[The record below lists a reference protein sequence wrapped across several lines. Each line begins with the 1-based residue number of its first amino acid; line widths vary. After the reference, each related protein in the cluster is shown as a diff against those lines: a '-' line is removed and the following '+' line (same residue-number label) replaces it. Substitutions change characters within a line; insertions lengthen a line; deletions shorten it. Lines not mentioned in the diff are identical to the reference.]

1 MNLSARFQV
10 PSSRFQDPGNLL
22 PFVTC
27 LRFSVSYLRSVV
39 CCLLSVVRGL
49 RSAVCGLW
57 SVGRR
62 SRSASRR
69 PLSASSGFTLL
80 EVIIAFTILGL
91 MSGLIFSSFRMSL
104 NSYEKSQERLD
115 VEARKRVLQDLIKR
129 QIGSLF
135 PVRPS
140 ASFLDLQAADAQH
153 PEQTRV
159 FAQMPLFSG
168 TSEAVTF
175 ATVAPLMLQE
185 NPGLTIVHYGLAQDE
200 WGNTYLG
207 AAEASYMGLESFM
220 SMLDPPTRTP
230 LALIEDIVDLSFQ
243 YYGFD
248 PQSQSYDWF
257 DSWNGEELLAI
268 PLAIRIDYDEKHLL
282 VPINASFTG
291 GQFRQGMQRFIQGR

>member
-1 MNLSARFQV
+1 V
-10 PSSRFQDPGNLL
+10 LL
-22 PFVTC
+22 C
-27 LRFSVSYLRSVV
+27 
-39 CCLLSVVRGL
+39 VRVGQEV
-49 RSAVCGLW
+49 RW
-57 SVGRR
+57 SGGQPPPVRR
-62 SRSASRR
+62 
-69 PLSASSGFTLL
+69 SASSGFTLL

-115 VEARKRVLQDLIKR
+115 VEARRLDVEARKRVLQDLIKR

-140 ASFLDLQAADAQH
+140 ASFLDLQGADAQQ
-153 PEQTRV
+153 PQQTRV

-230 LALIEDIVDLSFQ
+230 LALIEDVVDLSFQ

>member
-1 MNLSARFQV
+1 MS
-10 PSSRFQDPGNLL
+10 PSSRFQVPGS
-22 PFVTC
+22 TS
-27 LRFSVSYLRSVV
+27 RR
-39 CCLLSVVRGL
+39 LSKGQEV
-49 RSAVCGLW
+49 
-57 SVGRR
+57 RR
-62 SRSASRR
+62 SGGQPPPLRR
-69 PLSASSGFTLL
+69 SASSGFTLL
-80 EVIIAFTILGL
+80 ELTLAFTILGL
-91 MSGLIFSSFRMSL
+91 MAGLIFSSFRMSL

-115 VEARKRVLQDLIKR
+115 VEARERVLQDLIKR

-140 ASFLDLQAADAQH
+140 ASFLDLQDADAQG

-185 NPGLTIVHYGLAQDE
+185 NPGLTVVHYGLAQDDQ
-200 WGNTYLG
+200 GNTFLG
-207 AAEASYMGLESFM
+207 ADEAPYMGLESFM
-220 SMLDPPTRTP
+220 FMLDPPTETP

-248 PQSQSYDWF
+248 PQSQSYEWF

-291 GQFRQGMQRFIQGR
+291 GQFRQGMQRFIEGR

>member
-1 MNLSARFQV
+1 MNPRSRFQV
-10 PSSRFQDPGNLL
+10 PDKRASRAFQVSGSK
-22 PFVTC
+22 FQVKS
-27 LRFSVSYLRSVV
+27 SVSYLRSVV
-39 CCLLSVVRGL
+39 CCLLSVVR
-49 RSAVCGLW
+49 RSCFAP
-57 SVGRR
+57 
-62 SRSASRR
+62 RR
-69 PLSASSGFTLL
+69 PLSAGQEVRRSGDPRSAASGFTLL

-91 MSGLIFSSFRMSL
+91 MSGIIFSSFRMSL

-115 VEARKRVLQDLIKR
+115 VAARKRVLQDLIKR

-140 ASFLDLQAADAQH
+140 ASFLDLQAADAQQSQ
-153 PEQTRV
+153 QTRV

-185 NPGLTIVHYGLAQDE
+185 NPGLTIVHYGLAQDDR
-200 WGNTYLG
+200 GNTYLG
-207 AAEASYMGLESFM
+207 AAEATYMGLESFRA
-220 SMLDPPTRTP
+220 MLDPPTRTP
-230 LALIEDIVDLSFQ
+230 LALIEDIVDLRFQ

-248 PQSQSYDWF
+248 PQSQTYDWF

-268 PLAIRIDYDEKHLL
+268 PLAIRIDYDENHLL

>member
-1 MNLSARFQV
+1 MNPRSRFQV
-10 PSSRFQDPGNLL
+10 PGSSSRPMSAGQE
-22 PFVTC
+22 V
-27 LRFSVSYLRSVV
+27 RRSGVP
-39 CCLLSVVRGL
+39 
-49 RSAVCGLW
+49 RSA
-57 SVGRR
+57 
-62 SRSASRR
+62 A
-69 PLSASSGFTLL
+69 SGFTLL

-91 MSGLIFSSFRMSL
+91 MSGIIFSSFRMSL

-140 ASFLDLQAADAQH
+140 ASFLDLQAADAQQ

-185 NPGLTIVHYGLAQDE
+185 NPGLTIVHYGLAQDDR
-200 WGNTYLG
+200 GNTYLG
-207 AAEASYMGLESFM
+207 AAEATYMGLESFRA
-220 SMLDPPTRTP
+220 MLDPPTRTP

-248 PQSQSYDWF
+248 PQSQTYDWF

-268 PLAIRIDYDEKHLL
+268 PLAIRIDYDENHLL

>member
-1 MNLSARFQV
+1 MN
-10 PSSRFQDPGNLL
+10 PSSRFQDPG
-22 PFVTC
+22 
-27 LRFSVSYLRSVV
+27 SSS
-39 CCLLSVVRGL
+39 
-49 RSAVCGLW
+49 
-57 SVGRR
+57 
-62 SRSASRR
+62 R
-69 PLSASSGFTLL
+69 PLSAVSCQLSASRGFTLL

-91 MSGLIFSSFRMSL
+91 MSGIIFSSFRESL

-115 VEARKRVLQDLIKR
+115 VAARKRVLQDLIKR

-140 ASFLDLQAADAQH
+140 ASFLDLQAAEAQQT
-153 PEQTRV
+153 EQTRV

-185 NPGLTIVHYGLAQDE
+185 NPGLTIVHYGLAQDDR
-200 WGNTYLG
+200 GNTYLG
-207 AAEASYMGLESFM
+207 AAEATYMGLESFRA
-220 SMLDPPTRTP
+220 MLDPPTRTP

-248 PQSQSYDWF
+248 PQSQTYDWF

-268 PLAIRIDYDEKHLL
+268 PLAIRIDYDENHLL

>member
-1 MNLSARFQV
+1 MN
-10 PSSRFQDPGNLL
+10 PSSRFQDPG
-22 PFVTC
+22 
-27 LRFSVSYLRSVV
+27 SSS
-39 CCLLSVVRGL
+39 
-49 RSAVCGLW
+49 
-57 SVGRR
+57 
-62 SRSASRR
+62 R
-69 PLSASSGFTLL
+69 PLSAVSCQLSASRGFTLL

-91 MSGLIFSSFRMSL
+91 MSGIIFSSFRESL

-115 VEARKRVLQDLIKR
+115 VAARKRVLQDLIKR

-140 ASFLDLQAADAQH
+140 ASFLDLQAAEAQQT
-153 PEQTRV
+153 EQTRV

-185 NPGLTIVHYGLAQDE
+185 NPGLTIVHYGLAQDDR
-200 WGNTYLG
+200 GNTYLG
-207 AAEASYMGLESFM
+207 AAEATYMGLESFRA
-220 SMLDPPTRTP
+220 MLDPPTRTP

-248 PQSQSYDWF
+248 PQSQTYDSF

-268 PLAIRIDYDEKHLL
+268 PLAIRIDYDENHLL

>member
-1 MNLSARFQV
+1 MNPRSRLQV
-10 PSSRFQDPGNLL
+10 PGARFQDPGNLL
-22 PFVTC
+22 SFVSC
-27 LRFSVSYLRSVV
+27 LWLPVSCLRSVV
-39 CCLLSVVRGL
+39 CCLLSVVR
-49 RSAVCGLW
+49 RLW
-57 SVGRR
+57 SVVRGPRTAL
-62 SRSASRR
+62 SPQSSALS
-69 PLSASSGFTLL
+69 PLSLRSASSGFTLL

-91 MSGLIFSSFRMSL
+91 MSGIIFSSFRMSL

-115 VEARKRVLQDLIKR
+115 VAARKRVLQDLIKR

-140 ASFLDLQAADAQH
+140 ASFLDLQAADAQQ
-153 PEQTRV
+153 PRV

-207 AAEASYMGLESFM
+207 ADEAPYMGLQSFM

-248 PQSQSYDWF
+248 PQSQTYDWF

-268 PLAIRIDYDEKHLL
+268 PLAIRIDYDEKHIL

>member
-1 MNLSARFQV
+1 MNLAASARSMPRSVVCGLQSAVRGLWEVPGSRFQV
-10 PSSRFQDPGNLL
+10 PSSN
-22 PFVTC
+22 
-27 LRFSVSYLRSVV
+27 S
-39 CCLLSVVRGL
+39 
-49 RSAVCGLW
+49 
-57 SVGRR
+57 
-62 SRSASRR
+62 R
-69 PLSASSGFTLL
+69 PLSAGQEVRRSGGQPSPVPRSAASGFTLL

-91 MSGLIFSSFRMSL
+91 MSGIIFSSFRMSL

-140 ASFLDLQAADAQH
+140 ASFLDLQAAEAQQT
-153 PEQTRV
+153 EQTRV

-185 NPGLTIVHYGLAQDE
+185 NPGLTIVHYGLAQDDR
-200 WGNTYLG
+200 GNTYLG
-207 AAEASYMGLESFM
+207 AAEATYMGLESFRA
-220 SMLDPPTRTP
+220 MLDPPTRTP

-248 PQSQSYDWF
+248 PQSQTYDWF

-268 PLAIRIDYDEKHLL
+268 PLAIRIDYDENHLL